1 MEVPQ
6 LRATWTDAM
15 SLPNRL
21 SGAAVSL
28 TIPLQ
33 PPAKIAHMTSGAENR
48 QNGADV
54 QQILD
59 VLGTN
64 IVLLKCT
71 GKTPVTKGWSLLTIS
86 DMTPEYLRS
95 FQRLNIGV
103 ALGAQSAGLCAIDI
117 DDENEL
123 QPFLDRNPI
132 LRDTFRVQGRVGR
145 EKIFI
150 RVLGNYP
157 AKTVLMRNRQRLG
170 EWISNGGQAVIHGRH
185 PDTGMP
191 YRWITNHPPVS
202 LAFSDINF
210 GPLDSFLKQPNN
222 INRSGNTE
230 YTANTA
236 SHCDNCITL
245 QPLHNIRR
253 RAVLI
258 GEMTALDQRLP
269 IIFDHF
275 VDRVYLPIRGH
286 RHTTMVKAVEFLH
299 RAFGEDRIRTLMA
312 YWHRL
317 NARSFTTTFEDH
329 MKEVEQALTGS
340 LRKYE
345 AELPAAE
352 AELYELL
359 PETERDAYRIAR
371 DLAYRGKP
379 VGQFFLSCGELGR
392 RIGKESTPAQRIL
405 QRFEYS
411 YGLIATVKKGT
422 RRAIGQAGVA
432 TEFKWLLTIDNSV
445 AGVERD

>member
-1 MEVPQ
+1 
-6 LRATWTDAM
+6 
-15 SLPNRL
+15 
-21 SGAAVSL
+21 
-28 TIPLQ
+28 
-33 PPAKIAHMTSGAENR
+33 MTNGAENR

-59 VLGTN
+59 VLGTD

-71 GKTPVTKGWSLLTIS
+71 GKTPITKGWSRLTTS
-86 DMTPEYLRS
+86 DMTTEYLRS

-103 ALGAQSAGLCAIDI
+103 ALGAQSLGLCAIDI

-123 QPFLDRNPI
+123 QPFFDRNPI
-132 LRDTFRVQGRVGR
+132 LRDTFRVQGRTGR
-145 EKIFI
+145 EKIFV
-150 RVLGNYP
+150 RVHGDYP
-157 AKTVLMRNRQRLG
+157 PKTVLMREGQKLG
-170 EWISNGGQAVIHGRH
+170 EWIATGGQAIIRGRH
-185 PDTGMP
+185 PDTGEP
-191 YRWITNHPPVS
+191 YRWITNNPQVS

-210 GPLDSFLKQPNN
+210 GDLDRFLRTPNN
-222 INRSGNTE
+222 INRSENTE
-230 YTANTA
+230 NTA

-253 RAVLI
+253 RAVVI
-258 GEMTALDQRLP
+258 GEMTALDERLP
-269 IIFDHF
+269 MIFDHF
-275 VDRVYLPIRGH
+275 VDRVYLPKRGQ
-286 RHTTMVKAVEFLH
+286 RHTTMTKAVEFLH
-299 RAFGEDRIRTLMA
+299 RAFGEDRTRTLMA

-317 NARSFTTTFEDH
+317 NARSFNTTFEDH

-340 LRKYE
+340 LQKYE

-352 AELYELL
+352 AELYDLL
-359 PETERDAYRIAR
+359 PEAERDAYRIAR

-379 VGQFFLSCGELGR
+379 VGQFFLSCGELGK

-411 YGLIATVKKGT
+411 YGLIATVRKGT

-432 TEFKWLLTIDNSV
+432 TEFKWLLTMDNSV
-445 AGVERD
+445 AGAERD